1 MFSLCA
7 CVREG
12 GGVEEESPP
21 AWPPED
27 IQKWLKPEKS
37 QLYRAEKKRRR
48 GGTMGEI
55 KSLLLVISGIN
66 GKSSPK
72 KVFIRGSVNK
82 RQDATAFQKKKRCKK
97 KKQGKCGSF
106 VFNKTV

>member
-1 MFSLCA
+1 M
-7 CVREG
+7 CVGG

-27 IQKWLKPEKS
+27 IQKRLKPEKS

-55 KSLLLVISGIN
+55 KSLVLVISGIN

-72 KVFIRGSVNK
+72 KVFIRGGV
-82 RQDATAFQKKKRCKK
+82 KKKARCRSFSGKK
-97 KKQGKCGSF
+97 RRD
-106 VFNKTV
+106 V

>member
-1 MFSLCA
+1 MFNLCV

-55 KSLLLVISGIN
+55 KSLVPVISGIN

-72 KVFIRGSVNK
+72 KVFIRGGVKK
-82 RQDATAFQKKKRCKK
+82 RHDAAIFQKKRRD
-97 KKQGKCGSF
+97 
-106 VFNKTV
+106 V

>member
-1 MFSLCA
+1 MCLICA
-7 CVREG
+7 CVSVCVREG

-27 IQKWLKPEKS
+27 IQKWLKPVKS

-55 KSLLLVISGIN
+55 KSLVLVISGIN

-72 KVFIRGSVNK
+72 KVFIRAGVK
-82 RQDATAFQKKKRCKK
+82 KGKMPQFFRKKRRGVKVVKVWFFC
-97 KKQGKCGSF
+97 F
-106 VFNKTV
+106 

>member
-1 MFSLCA
+1 MFNLCV
-7 CVREG
+7 CVCVGG

-55 KSLLLVISGIN
+55 KSLVLVISGIN

-72 KVFIRGSVNK
+72 KVFIRGGV
-82 RQDATAFQKKKRCKK
+82 KKKARCRSFSGKK
-97 KKQGKCGSF
+97 RRD
-106 VFNKTV
+106 V